1 MRVDL
6 RRNLQDLRPQN
17 TNERVLALGSLINTM
32 GNGLFSVTSALYFTR
47 IVGLSPAQI
56 GFAFSVSAAL
66 ALGLT
71 IPIGHLADVYSPKT
85 LSRII
90 TTISACAMT
99 MYAFTTTYAMFF
111 VTAVII
117 GITDRG
123 TNAVRGALIARVGGA
138 DGRVRIRAYLRSIVN
153 LGIAIGS
160 LFGGAAL
167 AIDNPRLYRGLILL
181 NACSSL
187 TSAWLLRKLP
197 DMAPIEHE
205 DKPRR
210 TEALRDRTYVALVGL
225 QAVIAMHFLMLELIV
240 PLWLVR
246 ETHAPRWVAA
256 GTYLVNTVACTLFS
270 VSTARGAED
279 VRFAGV
285 LQRRGAF
292 WIALGAVTYASAA
305 LTQNGWV
312 AAVVLLL
319 GSAIHVTGELFASSG
334 SFGIGFGLPP
344 EHLQGQYQAVWSLG
358 WGIGGVIG
366 PTLLTTVILG
376 WGIPGWITIAGLFVV
391 AGALTP
397 SFVERALRDPR
408 RTGAV

>member
-1 MRVDL
+1 M
-6 RRNLQDLRPQN
+6 
-17 TNERVLALGSLINTM
+17 
-32 GNGLFSVTSALYFTR
+32 
-47 IVGLSPAQI
+47 
-56 GFAFSVSAAL
+56 
-66 ALGLT
+66 
-71 IPIGHLADVYSPKT
+71 
-85 LSRII
+85 
-90 TTISACAMT
+90 
-99 MYAFTTTYAMFF
+99 
-111 VTAVII
+111 I
-117 GITDRG
+117 GIPTTCTGD
-123 TNAVRGALIARVGGA
+123 NH
-138 DGRVRIRAYLRSIVN
+138 AYLI
-153 LGIAIGS
+153 
-160 LFGGAAL
+160 
-167 AIDNPRLYRGLILL
+167 
-181 NACSSL
+181 
-187 TSAWLLRKLP
+187 
-197 DMAPIEHE
+197 
-205 DKPRR
+205 
-210 TEALRDRTYVALVGL
+210 
-225 QAVIAMHFLMLELIV
+225 
-240 PLWLVR
+240 
-246 ETHAPRWVAA
+246 
-256 GTYLVNTVACTLFS
+256 NTVACTLFS

-397 SFVERALRDPR
+397 SFVERALRDAR